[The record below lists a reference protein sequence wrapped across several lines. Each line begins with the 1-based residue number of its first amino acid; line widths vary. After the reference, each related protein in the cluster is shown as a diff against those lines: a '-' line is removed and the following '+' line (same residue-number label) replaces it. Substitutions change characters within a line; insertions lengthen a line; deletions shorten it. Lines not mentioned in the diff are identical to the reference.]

1 MRLDPQIALLRSDR
15 APQRR
20 AQAAMVAACE
30 AWGSGPGIADMLAEL
45 ADFGQSA
52 PLEACPQLECMFTQ
66 PEVAEQV
73 ARALTGHF
81 ARMLTTTPL
90 GHPPMRHGF
99 NGSASTLLLAKSGRA
114 QLLLQAREPGRHT
127 IDSVSFSDG
136 LRYEAV
142 LAGAARAVIVRRCEP
157 AGSDARLYEEP
168 IALAPGARLAFD
180 CRGEALVLE
189 EVTCRLV
196 SLRLHR
202 TAAEPRPSTE
212 HDRATG
218 RLLQQTCGDLA
229 TSRREMMV
237 ALLGRMRRSEAAP
250 LLAEIARET
259 ADASL
264 RWQALR
270 ECLALDTAAGFVAL
284 STIARRSD
292 DALAPEAGAL
302 RAQLIETYP
311 QLRQLEEPPC
321 PG

>member
-1 MRLDPQIALLRSDR
+1 MKLDPQIALLRSDR

-30 AWGSGPGIADMLAEL
+30 AWRGEPGVADMLTEL
-45 ADFGQSA
+45 AEFGQGA
-52 PLEACPQLECMFTQ
+52 PLEACPQLERMFTQ
-66 PEVAEQV
+66 PDVAEKV
-73 ARALTGHF
+73 ALALTGQF
-81 ARMLTTTPL
+81 ARTLATTPL

-99 NGSASTLLLAKSGRA
+99 NGSASTLLLAKAGRA
-114 QLLLQAREPGRHT
+114 QLVLQAREPGRHT
-127 IDSVSFSDG
+127 IDAVTFSDG

-142 LAGAARAVIVRRCEP
+142 LAGAARAAIVRRCEP
-157 AGSDARLYEEP
+157 AGIDAQLYEE
-168 IALAPGARLAFD
+168 ALALCPGARLAFD

-202 TAAEPRPSTE
+202 TASDPRPSTE

-218 RLLQQTCGDLA
+218 KLLQQTCGDLA

-237 ALLGRMRRSEAAP
+237 TLLGRMSRPEAAP
-250 LLAEIARET
+250 LLAEIAREP
-259 ADASL
+259 DDPSL
-264 RWQALR
+264 RWQGLR
-270 ECLALDTAAGFVAL
+270 ECLALDTATGFAAL
-284 STIARRSD
+284 SAIARRAD
-292 DALAPEAGAL
+292 DALAHEAGAL